1 MVSAEWLRGA
11 SFHEVWAGVIDP
23 WLLASQREDDF
34 PALNPA
40 QRDLVRAWLLHGVA
54 CRSGLGSLVAEGP
67 PWIAGGLRDSLVR
80 RELGRLAALWEEA
93 TRGMDFAAWHR
104 QIPAEVC
111 FTSSRAI
118 AALQEALVA
127 GDFAELPELLV
138 ARMQAE
144 PSAYA

>member
-34 PALNPA
+34 AALNPA
-40 QRDLVRAWLLHGVA
+40 QRDLIRVWLLHGVA
-54 CRSGLGSLVAEGP
+54 CRSGLGSLVTEEP
-67 PWIAGGLRDSLVR
+67 PWIAGGMRESLVR
-80 RELGRLAALWEEA
+80 LGFGPLAELWDEA

-104 QIPAEVC
+104 EIAAEVC

-138 ARMQAE
+138 ARVRAE
-144 PSAYA
+144 PGAYA